1 MSWWRINGLL
11 LLLLSSS
18 LLSQIP
24 RDTSYTVESTVAKI
38 SKRYPDLEI
47 QGVMPVYPKSVKVIT
62 GKIYKRLGER
72 SLPANLF
79 SSKEN
84 SNFIGVLLIHG
95 GGWRTGNP
103 ELMTPLAEKLAEA
116 GYFVIVPEY
125 RMSLEAIYPAAVED
139 LKDAIQWMKENSVD
153 LGINSNKIVVMGCS
167 AGGQLASLLGTTTDV
182 QAIVDIDG
190 VLAFKHPDSEEGEM
204 AAQWL
209 GGTYEE
215 VPDNWKEASALSHVS
230 KNTAPTL
237 FLASKYSRFLAG
249 YQEYM
254 QVLKVN
260 RINTEIYFLED
271 APHSFWLL
279 TPWFEPTVN
288 YTIKF
293 LNETFN
299 FNN

>member
-1 MSWWRINGLL
+1 ML

-38 SKRYPDLEI
+38 SKRYPDLDI
-47 QGVMPVYPKSVKVIT
+47 QGVKPVYPKSVEVTT
-62 GKIYKRLGER
+62 GKIYKRIGER

-79 SSKEN
+79 SPRKY
-84 SNFIGVLLIHG
+84 SNTTGVLLIHG
-95 GGWRTGNP
+95 GGWRTGSP
-103 ELMTPLAEKLAEA
+103 ELMTPLAEKLAES
-116 GYFVIVPEY
+116 GYFVMVPEY
-125 RMSLEAIYPAAVED
+125 RMSLETTYPAAVED
-139 LKDAIQWMKENSVD
+139 LKGAIQWMKDHSSE
-153 LGINSNKIVVMGCS
+153 LGIKENKIVVMGCS
-167 AGGQLASLLGTTTDV
+167 AGGQLAALLGTTTDV

-190 VLAFKHPDSEEGEM
+190 VLAFKHPDSKEGEM

-209 GGTYEE
+209 GGTYQE
-215 VPDNWKEASALSHVS
+215 VPDIWKEASALSHVS
-230 KNTAPTL
+230 ENTVPTL
-237 FLASKYSRFLAG
+237 FLASKYPRFLAG
-249 YQEYM
+249 HQEYM
-254 QVLKVN
+254 QVLEDNGIK
-260 RINTEIYFLED
+260 TEIYFLED

-299 FNN
+299 INN